1 MTQLF
6 PFLLAIVLDGATEEH
21 LDDDDDDNTLHAAGR
36 MVVAGTKAA
45 VSGGGYEGTF
55 FLFQTTFL
63 FVCNTLNMPGVGKT
77 LMEGTFAAS
86 PETRARREREREKE
100 RRNALDR
107 SDERKRRKE
116 RKNAPQTVTRAQRF
130 YRERRRRRESFPPP
144 QNLRAFD
151 LETTPKRPRKDHAV
165 KSDRERTA
173 RERERRARKDTAER
187 Q

>member
-1 MTQLF
+1 
-6 PFLLAIVLDGATEEH
+6 
-21 LDDDDDDNTLHAAGR
+21 

-63 FVCNTLNMPGVGKT
+63 FVCNTLNMPVGKT
-77 LMEGTFAAS
+77 IDEGTFAAS

>member
-77 LMEGTFAAS
+77 FDEGYFCCVTGNA
-86 PETRARREREREKE
+86 RAEREREREREKE
-100 RRNALDR
+100 RARQ
-107 SDERKRRKE
+107 KRREKE
-116 RKNAPQTVTRAQRF
+116 TKRKKECTTNGDTCATLLS
-130 YRERRRRRESFPPP
+130 REKKTKRIFSSSSEFES
-144 QNLRAFD
+144 
-151 LETTPKRPRKDHAV
+151 V
-165 KSDRERTA
+165 
-173 RERERRARKDTAER
+173 
-187 Q
+187 

>member
-1 MTQLF
+1 MK
-6 PFLLAIVLDGATEEH
+6 V
-21 LDDDDDDNTLHAAGR
+21 
-36 MVVAGTKAA
+36 
-45 VSGGGYEGTF
+45 
-55 FLFQTTFL
+55 
-63 FVCNTLNMPGVGKT
+63 
-77 LMEGTFAAS
+77 TFAAS